1 MQPRSRQA
9 DRPDLSHRRKPALRL
24 HTTLYAKPHDGEDW
38 QLKRFTAVTAGSR
51 NKSAILVK
59 QHVTRQEISVSPP
72 ALGPARLK
80 KILAALEEN
89 WQAEMEAYFTY
100 VTLAGRD
107 TDPVRAQVLRHL
119 AIAELEHAELWGGR
133 IRDLGGPDPV
143 YKGKPGGEADT
154 LANRAGGVR
163 MALRRLEIEESRHIA
178 SYGEQLKAL
187 GDEGSI
193 AILDHVI
200 EDEKDHYRELGS
212 LLRGHYAQPAAAA
225 KIDPKSV
232 LEEMLAKRSQGR
244 RQPGAWIGDAI
255 YGVNDGLGA
264 IFGIVSGVSGATS
277 GDSKYVLLAG
287 LSGMIASALSMG
299 SGAYLAAKS
308 EREIYQAEVA
318 RERQAIQ
325 MNSPEAR
332 ELLSLYYQVK
342 GLPEVDALHMVNHI
356 ASDPEQLL
364 RALVT
369 ERLGSSEE
377 ALSDPLVSASS
388 GALSTAV
395 GAIIPVI
402 PFFFLHGLSAV
413 IAAAVISLAAH
424 FAVGAA
430 KSLITVRSWWTSGIE
445 MTVVGAVEGAVT
457 YGIGILLGKGGV

>member
-1 MQPRSRQA
+1 MPI
-9 DRPDLSHRRKPALRL
+9 ALL
-24 HTTLYAKPHDGEDW
+24 PG
-38 QLKRFTAVTAGSR
+38 
-51 NKSAILVK
+51 
-59 QHVTRQEISVSPP
+59 
-72 ALGPARLK
+72 ARTK
-80 KILAALEEN
+80 KILAALEGN
-89 WQAEMEAYFTY
+89 WQAEVEAYHTY
-100 VTLAGRD
+100 LALAERD

-119 AIAELEHAELWGGR
+119 ASAEWEHAALWHGR
-133 IRDLGGPDPV
+133 ILELGGPEPV
-143 YKGKPGGEADT
+143 YKGSPGGEADS
-154 LANRAGGVR
+154 LANRAGGIR

-187 GDEGSI
+187 GDEGSN

-212 LLRGHYAQPAAAA
+212 LLRGHYTAPAGAP
-225 KIDPKSV
+225 KIDAKAV
-232 LEEMLAKRSQGR
+232 LEEMLAKRNQGR
-244 RQPGAWIGDAI
+244 KQPGAWIGDAI

-264 IFGIVSGVSGATS
+264 IFGIVSGVSGATA
-277 GDSKYVLLAG
+277 GDPKYVLLAG

-308 EREIYQAEVA
+308 EREIYHAEIA
-318 RERQAIQ
+318 REREAIQ
-325 MNSPEAR
+325 MNGPEAR
-332 ELLSLYYQVK
+332 ELLQLYYQVK
-342 GLPEVDALHMVNHI
+342 GLPEEDAIHMVNHI

-364 RALVT
+364 RSLAA

-377 ALSDPLVSASS
+377 ALSNPLVSAAS

-402 PFFFLHGLSAV
+402 PFFFMQGLPAV

-430 KSLITVRSWWTSGIE
+430 KSLITVRSWWSSGME
-445 MTVVGAVEGAVT
+445 MTIVGAVEGAVT
-457 YGIGILLGKGGV
+457 YGIGILLGKGGM